1 MSIFPEIKNSI
12 YSPEYYET
20 IYHRP
25 FGLSMRYF
33 WKLVLLLSLAAS
45 ALVSLIFVPHVYR
58 FVTTLF
64 DEAAAAY
71 PAKLEF
77 SVKAGEASSNVAEPF
92 FIEYPPRLKSA
103 LTAADMQ
110 LPERF
115 ITVATRDQASLDLA
129 TRYNTL
135 ILIGGDGV
143 VNTQAEPGQTY
154 LAYGTTSDFTLTKA
168 QVVAWHDV
176 YRPYFKLIP
185 PLLALFIFAFF
196 VVVLGLNLLYL
207 LVAAPFIMLVGRH
220 FKLSLTYWQA
230 YQYGLHA
237 ITAAILIDIIL
248 LVVPGGLPWAATLA
262 IMLVAIVGVTYLN
275 LRGARQA
282 DVLNQ

>member
-1 MSIFPEIKNSI
+1 
-12 YSPEYYET
+12 
-20 IYHRP
+20 
-25 FGLSMRYF
+25 MRYF
-33 WKLVLLLSLAAS
+33 WKLVLLLSLMAS
-45 ALVSLIFVPHVYR
+45 ALVSLIFVPHVYQ
-58 FVTTLF
+58 FATTLF
-64 DEAAAAY
+64 DEMAAAY
-71 PAKLEF
+71 PSKLEF
-77 SVKAGEASSNVAEPF
+77 SVKAGEAKSNVVEPF
-92 FIEYPPRLKSA
+92 FIDYPPRLKSA
-103 LTAADMQ
+103 LSTTDME

-115 ITVATRDQASLDLA
+115 VTIATRDQASLGLA

-143 VNTQAEPGQTY
+143 INTQAEPGQTY

-207 LVAAPFIMLVGRH
+207 LVAAPFIMLLGRH
-220 FKLSLTYWQA
+220 FKLSLSYWQA

-237 ITAAILIDIIL
+237 ITAAILIDILL
-248 LVVPGGLPWAATLA
+248 LVVPGGLPWAVTLA
-262 IMLVAIVGVTYLN
+262 IMLVAILGVTYFN
-275 LRGARQA
+275 LRDGQKIETH
-282 DVLNQ
+282 N